1 MLLSSGIG
9 HAQSAPADQQL
20 AQTTGSG
27 AGASGQSINKPPGA
41 RSDRE
46 GAPTSGSWQVGS
58 RLPQEFRNQQ
68 FLVTNYKQ
76 FDLPPPKRGHRWVG
90 IGADFLLVS
99 SSNVIAEVRAP
110 AQR

>member
-9 HAQSAPADQQL
+9 VAQSAPADRL
-20 AQTTGSG
+20 VAQNVGSET
-27 AGASGQSINKPPGA
+27 GASGRTINKPPGA

-46 GAPTSGSWQVGS
+46 GAPTPGSWQVGS
-58 RLPQEFRNQQ
+58 RLPQEFRNNQ

-110 AQR
+110 SPR